1 MMDLTGFSRYPH
13 ENKQLTFEEKES
25 LWQKRAVLRRAVLCV
40 HNLIG
45 ADPTDSDCDGNVTVS
60 CTNVMRL

>member
-1 MMDLTGFSRYPH
+1 MIELTGFSRYSH

-25 LWQKRAVLRRAVLCV
+25 WWQKRADLRRAVLCV
-40 HNLIG
+40 NNMIG
-45 ADPTDSDCDGNVTVS
+45 AGSTESDCDGNVTGI